1 MTTHDL
7 NTLKERLIEI
17 FVEVNEG
24 RLILTLEQSSQP
36 LKELGLESVGL
47 LNFLVAIEDD
57 LGIEWSLDVE
67 RQVFTSIDTIAG
79 YLDGLDQATR

>member
-7 NTLKERLIEI
+7 NILKERLIEI

-24 RLILTLEQSSQP
+24 RLPLTLEQSGQP
-36 LKELGLESVGL
+36 MKELGLESVGL

-79 YLDGLDQATR
+79 YLDGLNQPTH